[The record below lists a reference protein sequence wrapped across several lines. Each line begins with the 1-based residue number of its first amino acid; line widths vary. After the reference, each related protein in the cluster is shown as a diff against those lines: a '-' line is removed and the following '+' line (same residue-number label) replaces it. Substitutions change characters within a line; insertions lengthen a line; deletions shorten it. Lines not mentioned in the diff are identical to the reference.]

1 MWSSSE
7 NRLNLANG
15 ASNPCGDIS
24 IATDQERREE
34 PGTEFLATDPATVY
48 GQRVTDEVT
57 EPIGIYIYSRPDND
71 CTRCQEN
78 FTDHKSWKEH
88 LRKHH
93 SYIVPT
99 YQCSKCSRT
108 YPSIF
113 GISSH
118 FSKCALPTTS
128 PSGDLEFKCPN
139 CEASFGSK
147 RGLGIHQRRK
157 HPAEHEADQQTQRT
171 KKRWTQEELLFMA
184 ECEASI
190 PLHKTNC
197 NQLLHWYFP
206 HCTIE
211 SIKGVRKGE
220 RYRQLLQAAK
230 EKETQK
236 PSSDEPTTNEVF
248 LPTAQPETNTTP
260 LNNLTNANSTTNQT
274 SNLTCPTSNEPSYH
288 EDPFLLHL
296 QDLSTQVNTE
306 LTSIIAGHLNSID
319 ITEDLERYIT
329 DNLTGMPVVCR
340 CRTNQPPTA
349 INVSTAVPSS
359 IDNMPNFSDS
369 FPPIS
374 NDSQTKFS
382 TNYLHPPPSC
392 LLPASKPHIKNYT
405 NHPPHTTPAST
416 KDQVL

>member
-7 NRLNLANG
+7 NHLNLANG

-34 PGTEFLATDPATVY
+34 PGMEFLATDPATVY
-48 GQRVTDEVT
+48 GQRVTHKVT
-57 EPIGIYIYSRPDND
+57 APTGIYIHGRPHND

-88 LRKHH
+88 LKKHH

-113 GISSH
+113 GVSSH

-147 RGLGIHQRRK
+147 RGLGVHRRRK

-171 KKRWTQEELLFMA
+171 KEGWTQEELLFMA

-190 PLHKTNC
+190 PLHKTNR
-197 NQLLHWYFP
+197 NQLLHPYFP

-230 EKETQK
+230 EKETQE
-236 PSSDEPTTNEVF
+236 PSSNEPTTNEVF

-260 LNNLTNANSTTNQT
+260 LNNRTNVNSTTNQT
-274 SNLTCPTSNEPSYH
+274 SNPTSNLTSSPTSNEPSYH

-306 LTSIIAGHLNSID
+306 LTSIIAGHLNSLD

-329 DNLTGMPVVCR
+329 DNLTGIPVVRRR
-340 CRTNQPPTA
+340 CTKPTTNTDKRPYRR
-349 INVSTAVPSS
+349 S
-359 IDNMPNFSDS
+359 IKR
-369 FPPIS
+369 
-374 NDSQTKFS
+374 QQ
-382 TNYLHPPPSC
+382 Y
-392 LLPASKPHIKNYT
+392 A
-405 NHPPHTTPAST
+405 
-416 KDQVL
+416 